1 MSSFENEIDNNLQE
15 LNIYYKD
22 LIQDKV
28 LSSLKIKELK
38 RKSFINFMKSIGK
51 LGGQNKVPR
60 LSNDDNINKKL
71 LKFKIRFEKYCNSRL
86 NWFNRYSNT

>member
-15 LNIYYKD
+15 LNAYYRD
-22 LIQDKV
+22 LRQDKV

-60 LSNDDNINKKL
+60 LSNDDKLINQL
-71 LKFKIRFEKYCNSRL
+71 LKFKF
-86 NWFNRYSNT
+86 

>member
-1 MSSFENEIDNNLQE
+1 MISFDFIEFKNKPKNLSSFENEIDNNLQE
-15 LNIYYKD
+15 LNAYYRD
-22 LIQDKV
+22 LRQDKV

-60 LSNDDNINKKL
+60 LSNDDKLINQL
-71 LKFKIRFEKYCNSRL
+71 LKFKF
-86 NWFNRYSNT
+86 